1 MAQSD
6 SSANCIDYTSP
17 NFSWAELQPWNTPSQ
32 FVDGEVPYVQAAV
45 IHNIYQ
51 DSTYYGV
58 LSLSSD
64 HAPYNIERKYFLA
77 VNELGNPQE
86 YSLLAK
92 RA

>member
-1 MAQSD
+1 M
-6 SSANCIDYTSP
+6 
-17 NFSWAELQPWNTPSQ
+17 
-32 FVDGEVPYVQAAV
+32 QAAV